1 MDEIYGT
8 IYLSFGVATI
18 VLQWILHKILRNKP
32 NMREKI
38 WNMILGISVASI
50 ISDVLICCFTSKE
63 LINTGARIGLVIL
76 CAAFL
81 ITHII
86 LCVKGV
92 EKRNE
97 YKEENIKFNKNFV
110 ITGLLVILIAGIL
123 IPIPKIIKETS
134 VINYLKDKYGDDK
147 YEIVDM
153 YELYSYNAWV
163 SKNYNGYSA
172 IVKAHKANKEYTID
186 VSSSGS
192 IKDATPDIDKI
203 SDRVLSYL
211 KNKYK
216 YQDVQIISARR
227 EYHEGHITGYKV
239 KAVITSLNKEVVI
252 TTNGT
257 NIEEKE

>member
-1 MDEIYGT
+1 MDKIYGT
-8 IYLSFGVATI
+8 IYLSFGLATI

-32 NMREKI
+32 NKRATI
-38 WNMILGISVASI
+38 WNIILGISVASI
-50 ISDVLICCFTSKE
+50 ISDVLIYCVTSKN
-63 LINTGARIGLVIL
+63 LIATEARIGLVIL
-76 CAAFL
+76 GAAFL

-97 YKEENIKFNKNFV
+97 YKGENIKLNKNFV
-110 ITGLLVILIAGIL
+110 ITGLLVIIIAGIL
-123 IPIPKIIKETS
+123 IPIPKTIKETS
-134 VINYLKDKYGDDK
+134 VINYLKDKYGDDN

-163 SKNYNGYSA
+163 SKNYNGYAA
-172 IVKAHKANKEYTID
+172 IVKAHKANKQYTIE

-203 SDRVLSYL
+203 SERVLSYL
-211 KNKYK
+211 KNKYND
-216 YQDVQIISARR
+216 QDVQIISARR
-227 EYHEGHITGYKV
+227 EYHEGQITGYRV
-239 KAVITSLNKEVVI
+239 NAVIPSLSKEVVI

-257 NIEEKE
+257 NIEEKK